1 MARARAGENMTLLQ
15 DKIALVTGGSSGI
28 GRATALAIAQAGASV
43 VLSSRREP
51 EGRKTAQLIEDG
63 GGSACFVRA
72 DVSEEASVRA
82 LVDAAL
88 QRFGRLD
95 LAFNNAGT
103 EGVGRP
109 VTEETEANYD
119 AVFDTNVKG
128 MLFSLKYEIPA
139 LLRSGGGAIVNMAS
153 MLGHISMP
161 GLCVY
166 SASKH
171 AVIGLS
177 KSVALEYAGRG
188 IRVNAIAPGGIQTEM
203 MDRLAA
209 GDEPRKA
216 AFAATHPLGRFGT
229 PDEVAR
235 AVVFLCTDGAAF
247 ITGQSILVDGG
258 FTAQ

>member
-1 MARARAGENMTLLQ
+1 MSVLRG
-15 DKIALVTGGSSGI
+15 KVALVTGGSSGI
-28 GRATALAIAQAGASV
+28 GRATALAFARAGASAV
-43 VLSSRREP
+43 VSGRREP
-51 EGRKTAQLIEDG
+51 EGRRTEQLIADA
-63 GGSACFVRA
+63 GGSAFFVRA
-72 DVSEEASVRA
+72 DVSDEVSVRA
-82 LVDAAL
+82 LVDAAT

-95 LAFNNAGT
+95 IAFNNAGT
-103 EGVGRP
+103 EGAGRP
-109 VTEETEANYD
+109 VIEETEANYD

-166 SASKH
+166 GASKH
-171 AVIGLS
+171 AVIGLT
-177 KSVALEYAGRG
+177 KSVALEVAASG
-188 IRVNAIAPGGIQTEM
+188 IRVNAIAPGGIHTDM

-216 AFAATHPLGRFGT
+216 AFGAAHPLGRLGT